1 VLIAVLTVL
10 GFATSGPAQAVTI
23 ESNVLFSRAGGEELM
38 MDIARPAGDGP
49 FPAVICIHG
58 GGFRAGNRSGYRALI
73 PRLAERG
80 YVAAT
85 VSYRLAP
92 LHPFPAAVVDVKEA
106 VRFLRKNA
114 RKYRIDPARIGAMG
128 ASAGGTLALML
139 GVTGEA
145 AQFDPPETKVSCRVA
160 AVVSYYGATDFT
172 KSYGKSVDA
181 GEVLPL
187 YLGGNLQF
195 ARRNHILSSPL
206 YWVTPAAAPTLF
218 LHGTKDP
225 YVEVAQSDWM
235 LEKLKE
241 AQVPA
246 EILRIEGAG
255 HGFKEAE
262 ASKADEAMFAF
273 FDRVLKGRDDR

>member
-1 VLIAVLTVL
+1 ML
-10 GFATSGPAQAVTI
+10 FAALLALSVTASEPPQAVTI
-23 ESNVLFSRAGGEELM
+23 ETNVLYSRAGGEELM
-38 MDIARPAGDGP
+38 MDIARPAGEGP

-58 GGFRAGNRSGYRALI
+58 GGFRAGSRSGYASLI
-73 PRLAERG
+73 PKLAERG
-80 YVAAT
+80 YIAAT

-92 LHPFPAAVVDVKEA
+92 LHPFPAALLDVKEA

-114 RKYRIDPARIGAMG
+114 RKYRIDPNRIGAMG

-139 GVTGEA
+139 GVTGDVA
-145 AQFDPPETKVSCRVA
+145 VFDPPGTKVSCQVA

-206 YWVTPAAAPTLF
+206 YWVTPAAVPALF
-218 LHGTKDP
+218 LHGTRDP
-225 YVEVAQSDWM
+225 YVEIAQSEWM
-235 LEKLKE
+235 LEKMRE

-246 EILRIEGAG
+246 EIVRFEGAG
-255 HGFKEAE
+255 HGFKEAD
-262 ASKADEAMFAF
+262 APKADEAMFAF
-273 FDRVLKGRDDR
+273 FDRILKGTGDR